1 MPNPIPCDVQERN
14 YERKLKAARETFE
27 QSLKALPRKQRDKIY
42 DMIAGA
48 QRVSKEWRQ
57 RHLRQGRMP

>member
-1 MPNPIPCDVQERN
+1 MTAQQERN
-14 YERKLKAARETFE
+14 YERKLKAARTAFE
-27 QSLKALPRKQRDKIY
+27 QSLKALPRKQRDKVY

-48 QRVSKEWRQ
+48 QSVSKEWRQ

>member
-1 MPNPIPCDVQERN
+1 MTAQQERS
-14 YERKLKAARETFE
+14 YERRLKAARETFE
-27 QSLKALPRKQRDKIY
+27 QSLKAVPRKQRDKVY

-48 QRVSKEWRQ
+48 HRVSKEWRQ